1 MERIRD
7 FFTILDY
14 SLDTNKKKHL
24 VNEILTSVIINV
36 GGKKYDDDERNNY

>member
-1 MERIRD
+1 MERIQD

-24 VNEILTSVIINV
+24 VNEILTSVIIKV

>member
-24 VNEILTSVIINV
+24 VNEFLTSVIIKV